1 MSIWLITI
9 GLIIFGF
16 LLLLVEIFLIPGFN
30 VFGVL
35 GFIAIIGGIISG
47 YSNLPQW
54 QAHLVLFGSLL
65 SSIILVRL
73 LIRSRAWKKIVLET
87 AVSKASGVTM
97 ENTAWAK
104 LVDREGIA
112 YSFLRPAGL
121 ALIDGEKYDVVSEGS
136 FVEKNARIK
145 VIKVEGTR
153 IIVRQIN

>member
-1 MSIWLITI
+1 MSIWFVTI

-47 YSNLPQW
+47 YSSLPQW

-65 SSIILVRL
+65 FSIILVRL
-73 LIRSRAWKKIVLET
+73 LIRSKTWKKIVLDT
-87 AVSKASGVTM
+87 VVSEAGSVTVQNA
-97 ENTAWAK
+97 ELAN
-104 LVDREGIA
+104 LVNREGIA
-112 YSFLRPAGL
+112 YSLLRPAGL
-121 ALIDGEKYDVVSEGS
+121 VLIDGQKYDVVSEGS
-136 FVEKNARIK
+136 FVEKNARIT
-145 VIKVEGTR
+145 VLKVEGTR